1 MDLTSVLVPRTSH
14 LILMSLFTVSSEKER
29 ALLERMASLGVAESD
44 LRETF
49 VRSSGPGGQKV
60 NKTSSC
66 VQLVHI
72 PTGLSVKCQRERS
85 QALNR
90 FLARRL
96 LLDRI
101 EKLQKGVI
109 EAEKDRA
116 EKIRR
121 QKRKRSKRAKEKM
134 LEGKHRQS
142 EKKGLR
148 GKIPQDGD

>member
-1 MDLTSVLVPRTSH
+1 
-14 LILMSLFTVSSEKER
+14 
-29 ALLERMASLGVAESD
+29 MASLGVAESD

-60 NKTSSC
+60 NKTSTC
-66 VQLVHI
+66 VQLVHV
-72 PTGLSVKCQRERS
+72 PTGITVKCQRERS

-101 EKLQKGVI
+101 ERLQKGVV
-109 EAEKDRA
+109 EAERDRA

-121 QKRKRSKRAKEKM
+121 QKRKRSKRAKEKI
-134 LEGKHRQS
+134 LEGKRRQS

-148 GKIPQDGD
+148 ARVPRDGD